1 MAKPF
6 GTVSFAAVAAILLTS
21 AAAIPAEAANPE
33 LKAHV
38 RGVED
43 ESALSAD
50 LRIETMDVAVRLH
63 GGMAETVVTATFRNS
78 GRDILEGR
86 FTLQM
91 PDSSIVTG
99 YALDVGGNMI
109 EGVLLDQLEA
119 RRAYQAQVRRNIDPG
134 LGEVSRSFQFSTR
147 VYPIAPGSSR
157 TVRVRFVTA
166 LAPGQGYVLP
176 LDSQAGVG
184 RLSVSVAASG
194 AAVPDVRLP
203 GASKLQWERQG
214 NGQAWQVE
222 DAALEGALAIAP
234 AAVGGAIAVGA
245 GPQGERFF
253 EIADSAPAAAGEAA
267 RPRSVAV
274 LWDRSL
280 SRADD
285 RLADEIALLRAWLEQ
300 AQPASIELVLF
311 DSSGAE
317 RVKLTDAAAVAERL
331 ANVRYRGASSY
342 APLAAQEIR
351 ADSCLL
357 FTDGLVTIDRRAVL
371 APSCPVTAV
380 SSAADADR
388 PALAALA
395 AASGGEAFRLAGGNQ
410 ADILQRLG
418 SRGARVV
425 RVRSASGVAIDA
437 VRLEAPSGSWRLVGP
452 MPASG
457 GIVVTLRGVGSGQSE
472 RVYSAPQAEADWS
485 GAAALWAADRLA
497 VRSATGREKREALV
511 AFARRYSVAGPDIS
525 FLVLE
530 SARDYAASKIEP
542 PANFPGDQVAEYR
555 RMVAEA
561 AEEEADKRRG
571 RLTTLV
577 QSWEAQKAWWGTKFD
592 PNAKA
597 DPDERSQRS
606 RSESMPMVVD
616 MPEPVPAPPSP
627 APPPVEETPA
637 PPPPPQE
644 PSAGYVDD
652 GTADIAVTGSRIA
665 RPNLESTV
673 PITSVGGE
681 EFFQTGPRTPTTED
695 ELNALPQLR
704 ASGAANAPPRA
715 TTTGGD
721 IVASE
726 VATAQWAS
734 NRPYMAALKAASPG
748 DRERVLAEQQRVHG
762 ALPAFWFDVAEL
774 AWKAGRRDEAKRLL
788 LSALD
793 LPTRNNETLAI
804 VAERLFR
811 YGEQDRSVEMFE
823 AVAEAEPGRPQPLR
837 SLALALAK
845 RSESRPREQAQAD
858 LARAIDL
865 LVQVIMTPWD
875 GDYDGIELI
884 SLMEVNR
891 LIPRYRALG
900 GGEVPLDPKLIA
912 LLDVDIRVVVEWN
925 TEETDLDLWVDEPN
939 GERAYFGNQETR
951 MGGRVS
957 NDMTDGYGPEEYL
970 LRRAPA
976 GTFTIRADVYSS
988 DELNPNGASRITA
1001 RLIRNFGRADEKE
1014 EMVEIE
1020 LLPERESG
1028 ENDQGSDEED
1038 DDVRLIGK
1046 IRFRR

>member
-1 MAKPF
+1 MARPIATGGLAAF
-6 GTVSFAAVAAILLTS
+6 TAFLLATVAAV
-21 AAAIPAEAANPE
+21 PAEAANPE

-50 LRIETMDVAVRLH
+50 LRIEAMDVAVRLH
-63 GGMAETVVTATFRNS
+63 GGMAETVVTATFHNS
-78 GRDILEGR
+78 GPDILEGR

-99 YALDVGGNMI
+99 YALDVGGSMI

-119 RRAYQAQVRRNIDPG
+119 RRAYQTQVRKNIDPG
-134 LGEVSRSFQFSTR
+134 LGEVSRSFQFNTR
-147 VYPIAPGSSR
+147 VYPITPGSSR

-176 LDSQAGVG
+176 LDSQASVG

-194 AAVPDVRLP
+194 AATGDITLPGSRRLP
-203 GASKLQWERQG
+203 WRRQG
-214 NGQAWQVE
+214 DSLAWQV
-222 DAALEGALAIAP
+222 DNAVLEGGLAIRP
-234 AAVGGAIAVGA
+234 SAVGGAIAVGT

-253 EIADSAPAAAGEAA
+253 EIADSAPAAGDAA

-285 RLADEIALLRAWLEQ
+285 RLADEIALLRAWLEEVR
-300 AQPASIELVLF
+300 PASIELVLF

-317 RVKLTDAAAVAERL
+317 RMKLADAAAVAERL
-331 ANVRYRGASSY
+331 ANVRYHGASSY

-380 SSAADADR
+380 SSGADSDR

-395 AASGGEAFRLAGGNQ
+395 AASGGEAFRLTGGNR
-410 ADILQRLG
+410 ADILKRLG

-425 RVRSASGVAIDA
+425 RVRSTSGAAVDV
-437 VRLEAPSGSWRLVGP
+437 VRLEAPSGGWRLVGP

-457 GIVVTLRGVGSGQSE
+457 GVVVTLSGIGSGPGE
-472 RVYSAPQAEADWS
+472 RVYSAPQTEADWS

-497 VRSATGREKREALV
+497 VRSAAGQEKREALV

-530 SARDYAASKIEP
+530 SAWDYARSKIEP
-542 PANFPGDQVAEYR
+542 PANFPADQVAKYR
-555 RMVAEA
+555 EMVADAAREE
-561 AEEEADKRRG
+561 AEERG
-571 RLTTLV
+571 DRLTTLV
-577 QSWEAQKAWWGTKFD
+577 RSWEAQKAWWSTKFD

-597 DPDERSQRS
+597 DPDERSRRS
-606 RSESMPMVVD
+606 GGEAMPMVV
-616 MPEPVPAPPSP
+616 P
-627 APPPVEETPA
+627 APPPMVEPVPPPPSPSPMAPPVQETPA
-637 PPPPPQE
+637 PAPGEPASE
-644 PSAGYVDD
+644 PSESDVSADSDD
-652 GTADIAVTGSRIA
+652 GSSQITVTGSRI
-665 RPNLESTV
+665 RQPNFESATPVISVGDDLES
-673 PITSVGGE
+673 
-681 EFFQTGPRTPTTED
+681 
-695 ELNALPQLR
+695 LPQ
-704 ASGAANAPPRA
+704 AEA
-715 TTTGGD
+715 TDTDAVVEVTT
-721 IVASE
+721 AE
-726 VATAQWAS
+726 WAS

-748 DRERVLAEQQRVHG
+748 DRERVLAEQQEVHG
-762 ALPAFWFDVAEL
+762 TLPAFWFDVAEH
-774 AWKAGRRDEAKRLL
+774 AWKSGRREEARRLL

-804 VAERLFR
+804 VAERLQR
-811 YGEQDRSVEMFE
+811 YGEQDRAIEMFE
-823 AVAEAEPGRPQPLR
+823 VVAEAEPGRPQPLR

-845 RSESRPREQAQAD
+845 RSEGRPRQQARAD

-865 LVQVIMTPWD
+865 LAQVIMTPWD
-875 GDYDGIELI
+875 RDYDGIELI

-900 GGEVPLDPKLIA
+900 GGEVPLDPRLIA

-939 GERAYFGNQETR
+939 GERAYFGNPQTE

-976 GTFTIRADVYSS
+976 GTFTVRADVYSS

-1001 RLIRNFGRADEKE
+1001 RLIRNFGRPDQKE
-1014 EMVEIE
+1014 ELVEIE

-1028 ENDQGSDEED
+1028 QADQDSDEED